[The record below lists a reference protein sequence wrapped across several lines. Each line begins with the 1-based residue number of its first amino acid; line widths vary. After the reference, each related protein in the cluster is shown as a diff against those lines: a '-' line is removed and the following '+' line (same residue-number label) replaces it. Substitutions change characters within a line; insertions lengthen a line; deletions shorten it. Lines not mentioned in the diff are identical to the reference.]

1 MYLSR
6 MNALVNS
13 PYWPFAVL
21 LFGIITVIVMISTF
35 RLHPFIAL
43 MLSAI
48 VVGLLSATVPGPE
61 GMAKIVRAVE
71 QPMVEFGNVAGK
83 IAWVIALA
91 AIIGTA
97 MMESGA
103 AQRIVNWLID
113 LLGEGRAALALLISG
128 FILSIPVFFD
138 TVFFLLIPLA
148 ITLAQKTGKNYI
160 LYVLAIGGGAAIT
173 HSIVPPT
180 PGPLIMAETLQID
193 LGLTILGG
201 LAAGIVPAIAA
212 LIASKRMNAQL
223 EIPLRVG
230 IPDADRPTVIPG
242 LAVSLMPVVIPIL
255 LISIASIADVM
266 NGEARLP
273 AFIDFWGNKNVAMA
287 LGTAV
292 ALILWARNKKL
303 NANELWKQAAKPL
316 EIAGIIIL
324 ITSAGGA
331 FGAMIKHSGIGD
343 AIELA
348 TQNFNINYIFLAWL
362 ISAAMKTAQG
372 SSTVAMITTS
382 AIMLAILT
390 SGADLETRNVME
402 VISENLPYHPLYLL
416 LSIGFG
422 GLFLSWMNDSGFW
435 VVSRMSGL
443 TEQEALKTWTVL
455 LAIISVVGL
464 VQLIVLSYILPFN

>member
-1 MYLSR
+1 MYLSA
-6 MNALVNS
+6 MDALINS
-13 PYWPFAVL
+13 SYWPFAVL
-21 LFGIITVIVMISTF
+21 LFGIIAVVVMISTF
-35 RLHPFIAL
+35 RIHPFIAL

-48 VVGLLSATVPGPE
+48 AVGLLSNTIPGPE
-61 GMAKIVRAVE
+61 NMPHIVKAVE

-103 AQRIVNWLID
+103 AQRIVNWLVNA
-113 LLGEGRAALALLISG
+113 LGESRAALALLMSG
-128 FILSIPVFFD
+128 FLLSIPVFFD

-148 ITLAQKTGKNYI
+148 ITLALKTGKNYL

-193 LGLTILGG
+193 LGLTILAG
-201 LAAGIVPAIAA
+201 LAAGILPAVAA
-212 LIASKRMNAQL
+212 LMFSKRMNARL
-223 EIPLRVG
+223 VIPVRVG
-230 IPDADRPTVIPG
+230 AEDNSAEGIQPG
-242 LAVSLMPVVIPIL
+242 LMVSLMPVLIPII
-255 LISIASIADVM
+255 LISISSITDVLA
-266 NGEARLP
+266 ERTP
-273 AFIDFWGNKNVAMA
+273 AFVAFWGNKNIAMA
-287 LGTAV
+287 VGTLV
-292 ALILWARNKKL
+292 ALLLWARNKKL
-303 NANELWKQAAKPL
+303 NARQLWEASAKPL

-331 FGAMIKHSGIGD
+331 FGAMIKHSGIGN

-348 TQNFNINYIFLAWL
+348 TQNFHIHYIILAWL

-382 AIMLAILT
+382 SIMVALIGT
-390 SGADLETRNVME
+390 G
-402 VISENLPYHPLYLL
+402 ENLPYHPMYILL
-416 LSIGFG
+416 AIGYG
-422 GLFLSWMNDSGFW
+422 GLFISWMNDSGFW
-435 VVSRMSGL
+435 VVARMSGF

-455 LAIISVVGL
+455 LAVIALTGL
-464 VQLIVLSYILPFN
+464 AQLILLSYILPFN

>member
-6 MNALVNS
+6 MNTLLAS

-21 LFGIITVIVMISTF
+21 LFGIIAVIVMISKF
-35 RLHPFIAL
+35 RIHPFIAL
-43 MLSAI
+43 MLSA
-48 VVGLLSATVPGPE
+48 VAVGLLSAEIPGDQSLHH
-61 GMAKIVRAVE
+61 IVRAVE
-71 QPMVEFGNVAGK
+71 QPMVEFGIVAGK

-91 AIIGTA
+91 AMIGTA

-103 AQRIVNWLID
+103 AQRIVNWLIGVM
-113 LLGEGRAALALLISG
+113 GEGRAALALLISG
-128 FILSIPVFFD
+128 FLLSIPVFFD

-148 ITLAQKTGKNYI
+148 ITLALKTKKNYI

-193 LGLTILGG
+193 LGLTILAGLGAGIIPAVAALFASRRMNARMDIPVRVG
-201 LAAGIVPAIAA
+201 LANTESDLVQPG
-212 LIASKRMNAQL
+212 LIASL
-223 EIPLRVG
+223 L
-230 IPDADRPTVIPG
+230 
-242 LAVSLMPVVIPIL
+242 PVVIPII
-255 LISIASIADVM
+255 LISISSIADVAT
-266 NGEARLP
+266 GERTP
-273 AFIDFWGNKNVAMA
+273 AVIAFWGNKNVAMA
-287 LGTAV
+287 VGTV
-292 ALILWARNKKL
+292 IALWLWAKNKRL
-303 NANELWKQAAKPL
+303 SVGQLWEAAAKPL

-348 TQNFNINYIFLAWL
+348 TQSFHVHYIILAWL

-382 AIMLAILT
+382 SIMFALIGT
-390 SGADLETRNVME
+390 GAE
-402 VISENLPYHPLYLL
+402 LPYHPMYILL
-416 LSIGFG
+416 AIGFG

-435 VVSRMSGL
+435 VVARMSGF

-455 LAIISVVGL
+455 LAVIALTGL
-464 VQLIVLSYILPFN
+464 AQLLLLSYILPLK